1 MFGNTTSSSQQGS
14 GIFGNPA
21 AAKSMFGGSQSSN
34 PVSFSSPNAAG
45 GISQQDAMNY
55 KNLLRQMY
63 QSTPQTAAVLAQ
75 KPDAID
81 KLVDRTTLKQL
92 EENFRKVAEKY
103 KVKNL
108 WPGGG
113 GGGLQAFG
121 SGSGGGGGVF
131 GNSNVFSGG
140 GGSGPFGLQQPQ
152 NAMFSS
158 NNGGAGSGGGGMN
171 IFGLQGGGGGMDVF
185 SQSAGNTGGNSS
197 IFKNSNIGSG
207 GPSFGQQ
214 QVRKSL

>member
-1 MFGNTTSSSQQGS
+1 M
-14 GIFGNPA
+14 FGNPA
-21 AAKSMFGGSQSSN
+21 AAKSMFGSGSQSSN

-63 QSTPQTAAVLAQ
+63 QSTAQTAAVLAQ

-81 KLVDRTTLKQL
+81 KLVDRVNLKQL

-121 SGSGGGGGVF
+121 SGSGGGGGGVF

-140 GGSGPFGLQQPQ
+140 GGSSPFGQQQPQ

-158 NNGGAGSGGGGMN
+158 NNGGAGSGVGVGGMN

-197 IFKNSNIGSG
+197 IFKNSSIGSG